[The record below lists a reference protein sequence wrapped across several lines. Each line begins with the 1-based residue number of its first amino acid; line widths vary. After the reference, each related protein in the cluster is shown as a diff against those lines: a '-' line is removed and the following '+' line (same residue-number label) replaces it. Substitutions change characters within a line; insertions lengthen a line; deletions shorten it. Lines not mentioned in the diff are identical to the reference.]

1 MFAKLKSQRS
11 MLLSMLL
18 VLGFAALSVGE
29 SPAALAEE
37 EGDALCSEQ
46 VSTPPPSMVLADS
59 EHSAA
64 ACRPT
69 CAGPCWICVLGVCE
83 NRCM

>member
-18 VLGFAALSVGE
+18 VLGFAALSMGE
-29 SPAALAEE
+29 APAALAEE
-37 EGDALCSEQ
+37 DGDALCSEA
-46 VSTPPPSMVLADS
+46 VSTPPPSLVLADS
-59 EHSAA
+59 EYSAA

-69 CAGPCWICVLGVCE
+69 CVGPCWICVIGVCE

>member
-18 VLGFAALSVGE
+18 VLGFAALSLGE
-29 SPAALAEE
+29 APAALTGED
-37 EGDALCSEQ
+37 GDALCSEQ
-46 VSTPPPSMVLADS
+46 VSTPPSMVLADS
-59 EHSAA
+59 EYSNA

-69 CAGPCWICVLGVCE
+69 CVGPCWTCVIGVCE